1 MVKTVC
7 ETHFANHDLAADN
20 TEHEINDKRAS
31 FDIDRK
37 CPTALMHA
45 SVSKKKRNNE
55 PKPTSKTRI
64 CARSRHYDGEKSHI
78 HSKLKPKI

>member
-20 TEHEINDKRAS
+20 TEHEMNDKRAS

-37 CPTALMHA
+37 CPAALMHA
-45 SVSKKKRNNE
+45 GVSKKNGKTNRNLR
-55 PKPTSKTRI
+55 PKHEYAPTVVITMERKAPFTR
-64 CARSRHYDGEKSHI
+64 S
-78 HSKLKPKI
+78 